1 LKNSKLFSIMI
12 ASVLATSVLAVGTA
26 GAASSKSSN
35 NTVVKTT
42 GTYKVAE
49 LLGNVDGATVSF
61 RTINVNKTTLVAVSD
76 LAKAL
81 KANITVSKG
90 SITLIDATK
99 TNKIQIQS
107 KSKSL
112 NFLVNSNKF
121 AFKTA
126 PVTQDGRVYVELH
139 TIVNAL
145 GGEIVAGQADKVNHI
160 LAIKR
165 LSGEFSSLHWDATGN
180 IIVSKED
187 GESTGVYKIN
197 KTTYRTDVLAE
208 SANVGSMKVSP
219 NGEWGIFTDDNNQLS
234 LVTLSNGQIQILG
247 KDATVK
253 TDLIWSSNSKK
264 VYFIQGDKQEKIS
277 FVSVDTGDIKQLLV
291 DKVENKS
298 EIHVSDDETSI
309 AYIVNITGIAK
320 TDSEGTEDSLTIDY
334 SKAGAQLF
342 LLDLTNIEAK
352 PVQLTSSNDNKV
364 YPSLLS
370 GKKVVYLS
378 ADPENVDTTNVL
390 KLVTEDGK
398 LQDLISDI
406 DVTFNEVSY
415 KGYIVVIGIAKDGS
429 TKVLK
434 VAEDGTQT
442 QLYTTANEIS
452 EAVLSPDGSQLAVIS
467 GGQVIIITN
476 GQQIQLTK

>member
-1 LKNSKLFSIMI
+1 MI
-12 ASVLATSVLAVGTA
+12 ASVLATSVVAVGTV

-35 NTVVKTT
+35 NAVVKTT

-49 LLGNVDGATVSF
+49 LLGNVDGVAVTF
-61 RTINVNKTTLVAVSD
+61 RTINVNKMTLVAVSD

-81 KANITVSKG
+81 KVNLTVSKG
-90 SITLIDATK
+90 SITLVDATK
-99 TNKIQIQS
+99 TNKVQVQ
-107 KSKSL
+107 SKSL
-112 NFLVNSNKF
+112 NFLINSNKV

-139 TIVNAL
+139 AIVKAL
-145 GGEIVAGQADKVNHI
+145 GGEVVAGQANKVNYI

-197 KTTYRTDVLAE
+197 KTTYRTDLLAE

-234 LVTLSNGQIQILG
+234 LVTLSSGQIQILG

-277 FVSVDTGDIKQLLV
+277 FVSVDTGDIKQILV

-309 AYIVNITGIAK
+309 AYIVNITGVAK
-320 TDSEGTEDSLTIDY
+320 TDSEGTEESLTIDY

-342 LLDLTNIEAK
+342 LLDLANTEAK

-364 YPSLLS
+364 YPSLLN
-370 GKKVVYLS
+370 GNKVVYLS
-378 ADPENVDTTNVL
+378 ADPENVESKNVL
-390 KLVTEDGK
+390 KLVTADGK
-398 LQDLISDI
+398 AQDLVSNI

-415 KGYIVVIGIAKDGS
+415 NGYIVVTGIAKDGS

-434 VAEDGTQT
+434 IAEDGTET
-442 QLYTTANEIS
+442 QLYTTINEIS
-452 EAVLSPDGSQLAVIS
+452 EVALSPDGSQLAVIS
-467 GGQVIIITN
+467 GGQVIVITN